1 MQYSSELIPATL
13 LRRYKRFLADVEL
26 ADGSVI
32 TVHSPN
38 TGSMQGCA
46 DPGMRVWIRDA
57 QNPKRKYRYAW
68 ELSQTDSGTLININT
83 ILTNHL
89 VREGIERGVVAE
101 LQGYDTIRSE
111 VAYGVQRSRIDL
123 LLERLQVGEQQ
134 QCYVEVKNVTA
145 YQGEATA
152 IFPDAVT
159 ARGAKHLEE
168 LMHMVAQ
175 GQRAVIF
182 FCVSRDDVTQVQP
195 ADAIDPHYGQVL
207 RQALAQGVEALAY
220 RVAVKGQ
227 AIELDRSLPVV
238 CP

>member
-46 DPGMRVWIRDA
+46 DPGMRVWIRDTA
-57 QNPKRKYRYAW
+57 NPKRKYRYAW
-68 ELSQTDSGTLININT
+68 ELSETAEGTLININT
-83 ILTNHL
+83 ILSNRL
-89 VREGIERGVVAE
+89 VREGIDRGVVSE
-101 LQGYDTIRSE
+101 LQGYESIRSE
-111 VAYGVQRSRIDL
+111 VAYGQQGSRIDL
-123 LLERLQVGEQQ
+123 LLEGDVAP
-134 QCYVEVKNVTA
+134 CYVEVKNVTA
-145 YQGEATA
+145 RVSDGVA

-168 LMHMVAQ
+168 LMHMVEQ
-175 GQRAVIF
+175 GARAAIF
-182 FCVSRDDVTQVQP
+182 YCVSREDVEQIQP
-195 ADAIDPHYGQVL
+195 ADAIDPHYGQLL
-207 RQALAQGVEALAY
+207 RRALANGVEALAY
-220 RVAVKGQ
+220 RVSLNGQ
-227 AIELDRSLPVV
+227 GIELDRSLPVV

>member
-1 MQYSSELIPATL
+1 MHYSSDLIPATL

-46 DPGMRVWIRDA
+46 DPGMRVWIRDTA
-57 QNPKRKYRYAW
+57 NPKRKYRFAW
-68 ELSQTDSGTLININT
+68 ELSETANGTLININT

-89 VREGIERGVVAE
+89 VREGIERDVVTE
-101 LQGYDTIRSE
+101 LQGYGNIRSE

-123 LLERLQVGEQQ
+123 LLEKGPES
-134 QCYVEVKNVTA
+134 CYVEVKNVTA
-145 YQGEATA
+145 HEGDGIA

-168 LMHMVAQ
+168 LMHMAEQ
-175 GQRAVIF
+175 GARSVIF
-182 FCVSRDDVTQVQP
+182 FCVSREDVSEVRP
-195 ADAIDPHYGQVL
+195 ADAIDPHYGRLL
-207 RQALAQGVEALAY
+207 RLAMKQGVEALAY
-220 RVAVKGQ
+220 RIAVDGHS
-227 AIELDRSLPVV
+227 IELDRRVSVV

>member
-1 MQYSSELIPATL
+1 MQYSSQLIPATL

-46 DPGMRVWIRDA
+46 DPGMRVWIRDTE
-57 QNPKRKYRYAW
+57 NPKRKYRFAW
-68 ELSQTDSGTLININT
+68 ELSETADGTLININT

-89 VREGIERGVVAE
+89 VREGIERGVVTE
-101 LQGYDTIRSE
+101 LQDYERIRSE

-123 LLERLQVGEQQ
+123 LLERGEE

-145 YQGEATA
+145 RLRESTA

-168 LMHMVAQ
+168 LVHMVGQ

-182 FCVSRDDVTQVQP
+182 FCVSRDDVSEVRP
-195 ADAIDPHYGQVL
+195 ADAIDPHYGRVL

-220 RVAVKGQ
+220 RLAVSGQ
-227 AIELDRSLPVV
+227 GIELDCALPVV